1 MKKAIFGIVLLAAL
15 GAGYWYVRS
24 HPINLGIL
32 QAQSTRVGRGDLTIP
47 INASGDIEPT
57 RRVPIKSNASGE
69 VIEVAHKAGE
79 RVAKGDL
86 LVLLKRDDEQRS
98 VDRAQADVDRARA
111 NLRRAE
117 ISLEERKSSSRMA
130 AKARVDQLKAQIEYA
145 KFNAT
150 KMEELKLDGSNAS
163 VEEALRART
172 SFEGLQ
178 AQLAGAEAD
187 LKAAETTAVELA
199 QQDIALAEATLSTT
213 QASLADAQ
221 QRLTDTRIVAPID
234 GMVADVNTHVGEVIQ
249 GGKNTITGGTVLAV
263 LAEVDRI
270 YVKTEVDEAD
280 IGVVRELAPES
291 ARPQLA
297 LADVQAR
304 LVDDDPPREG
314 DDDEPEVPIT
324 GGSRVRITVEAFHE
338 EDFFGE
344 IERIY
349 PEPKKGSSI
358 VTYLVDILITS
369 PNRDRLMLGMHAD
382 VEFTAKSVRNVLL
395 VKHDAIRRGPNDKDL
410 GVFVPSVGADGK
422 TGEPKFVKC
431 RFGLDNGVFA
441 EVVEGLEQNQE
452 VYTKLP
458 QKTEAE
464 EEKERSRS

>member
-1 MKKAIFGIVLLAAL
+1 MKATIATIVVLAGLAAGFL
-15 GAGYWYVRS
+15 YLRNN
-24 HPINLGIL
+24 PINLGIL
-32 QAQSTRVGRGDLTIP
+32 QGQTTRVGRGDLTIP
-47 INASGDIEPT
+47 INASGDIEPA

-69 VIEVAHKAGE
+69 VIEVARKAGE
-79 RVAKGDL
+79 RVTIGDL

-98 VDRAQADVDRARA
+98 VNRAQAEVDRAQA
-111 NLRRAE
+111 NLQRAE
-117 ISLEERKSSSRMA
+117 IQLTEREGPSKQTA
-130 AKARVDQLKAQIEYA
+130 EARVEQIQAQIASAAFSAEKMRSLHGQEDASDDEVIRARSAHDSLLAQLKSAQ
-145 KFNAT
+145 
-150 KMEELKLDGSNAS
+150 
-163 VEEALRART
+163 
-172 SFEGLQ
+172 
-178 AQLAGAEAD
+178 AD
-187 LKAAETTAVELA
+187 LSAAQTTAIEMAKQDIILA
-199 QQDIALAEATLSTT
+199 QASLSTA
-213 QASLADAQ
+213 QATLADAQ
-221 QRLTDTRIVAPID
+221 QRLADTRIVAPID
-234 GMVADVNTHVGEVIQ
+234 GMVAEVNTHVGEVIQ
-249 GGKNTITGGTVLAV
+249 GGKNTITGGTVLVV

-280 IGVVRELAPES
+280 IGVVRELAPVS

-297 LADVQAR
+297 LADVRAN
-304 LVDDDPPREG
+304 LVADKPEHAAE
-314 DDDEPEVPIT
+314 DEESDVPIT
-324 GGSRVRITVEAFHE
+324 GGSRVRVTVEAFHE

-382 VEFTAKSVRNVLL
+382 VEFTAKSVRNALL

-410 GVFVPSVGADGK
+410 GVFIPTKGPDGK
-422 TGEPKFVKC
+422 PGEPEFVKC

-441 EVVEGLEQNQE
+441 EVVEGLTEGQE